1 MQRPANHRVAKGA
14 HVPSRIQTFLC
25 IGILA
30 ATHLAP
36 AQSHAVP
43 TESAITTEPEAVSA
57 SGSGGI
63 TLADTSVEA
72 APADL
77 CAAAIASIP
86 TRPNWDTGA
95 QTTQCGVTEVDSGWL
110 LQPVGGGVNQTQML
124 SSLRYGVTP
133 KLDLR
138 LGLTTHVAQSG
149 GGMEEIEGIGDHW
162 VMVRY
167 RFLEQSAK
175 LPALAFLYGAKV
187 PAADP
192 AKGFGSGYVDHQFA
206 LIASRDFG
214 KNHFDFNAVGT
225 VVGEQGGHDGAAQFG
240 LALTRTVT
248 QKLSWI
254 LEGYGGPQPGTPDR
268 FGAGFTGVSYTVRP
282 TLVLDVAYSQTY
294 TAGSPCAQYMF
305 GFTYA
310 MPWKMILP
318 GVTNGVLGR
327 LLGR

>member
-1 MQRPANHRVAKGA
+1 MAEGA
-14 HVPSRIQTFLC
+14 RMFSRIQTFLC
-25 IGILA
+25 IGILT
-30 ATHLAP
+30 ATHLAS
-36 AQSHAVP
+36 AQSQAVA
-43 TESAITTEPEAVSA
+43 TKSAMTTEPEAVSA
-57 SGSGGI
+57 PGSSGI
-63 TLADTSVEA
+63 TRANPHEEA

-77 CAAAIASIP
+77 CASKIASIP
-86 TRPNWDTGA
+86 TRPNWDTSA

-110 LQPVGGGVNQTQML
+110 VQPMGGGVNQTQML

-138 LGLTTHVAQSG
+138 LGLTAHVAQSG
-149 GGMEEIEGIGDHW
+149 GGTQTVGGIGDQW

-175 LPALAFLYGAKV
+175 LPAVAFLYGVKA
-187 PAADP
+187 PAANP
-192 AKGFGSGYVDHQFA
+192 AKGFGSGYVDHQFT

-214 KNHFDFNAVGT
+214 KSHFDFDAVGT

-240 LALTRTVT
+240 LALTQTVT

-268 FGAGFTGVSYTVRP
+268 FGAGFTGLSYTVRP

-310 MPWKMILP
+310 MPLKMVLP
-318 GVTNGVLGR
+318 GVTSGVLGR